1 MGIEESFQPG
11 LVFGEDTKIYLDQKK
26 KQLIVSSA
34 ADFKTGST
42 AIITSEQII
51 ACETNITDCEF
62 HITLKL
68 RPPGPDQLHV
78 LLNSRTRPQGP
89 QDDLYLEFQMQL
101 QELAGIIRRWHYKP
115 LPGDHYLGP
124 IPGYFENL
132 RRQQTPPT
140 ESIRY
145 KRHKP
150 DHPRPKETGNASA
163 VPQIQVTFVPN
174 AADRVPEQA
183 NSKEETQNER
193 ITGI

>member
-26 KQLIVSSA
+26 KQLIVSSST
-34 ADFKTGST
+34 DFKGEST

-51 ACETNITDCEF
+51 ACETDITDCEF

-101 QELAGIIRRWHYKP
+101 QELADIIRRWNYKP
-115 LPGDHYLGP
+115 IPGDHYLGP

-132 RRQQTPPT
+132 RKQQTP
-140 ESIRY
+140 SDGI
-145 KRHKP
+145 
-150 DHPRPKETGNASA
+150 HPIQAAQTGPSSSEGDWKCFCGTANTGNFCCECGR
-163 VPQIQVTFVPN
+163 PRT
-174 AADRVPEQA
+174 
-183 NSKEETQNER
+183 
-193 ITGI
+193 